1 MEINKRLL
9 DDLSL
14 QAKKTSRLRM
24 NFDLRDSQDE
34 ETQRMLNALQPGT
47 ILPIHRHTDTSET
60 VFVIRGKV
68 KWIMYDDDGKVID
81 KIIVSPLNET
91 YGLSIPPGRWHSLEC
106 LECDS
111 VILSIKNGI
120 WHPLTNMDILMNNNQ
135 KI

>member
-14 QAKKTSRLRM
+14 QAKKSSRLRM

-91 YGLSIPPGRWHSLEC
+91 YGLSIPPGIWHSLEC

-120 WHPLTNMDILMNNNQ
+120 WHPLTNMDILMYNNQ